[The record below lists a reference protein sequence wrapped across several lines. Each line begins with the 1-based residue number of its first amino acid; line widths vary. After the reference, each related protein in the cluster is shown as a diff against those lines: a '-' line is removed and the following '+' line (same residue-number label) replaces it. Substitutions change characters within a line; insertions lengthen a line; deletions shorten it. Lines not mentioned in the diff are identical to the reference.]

1 MDKANL
7 NKISKNLSKFINL
20 MVDVKDGDSQLD
32 LFEGENSLRLK
43 IDILERAIE
52 TLRIEKKYIE
62 NKLPMEEFV
71 QGSIEIVESK
81 IKYSAPNKSKCMGS
95 GTKPIELQPKLLLY
109 LFYSHKNGHEN
120 VYDIIN
126 NYINII
132 WDHLDVLDFKKTRTG
147 VHRCFTNTR
156 FAAKT
161 LREYGLLRFT
171 QKEAYKTWVLSLPGI
186 LVASKVM
193 ETQTWDLSPV
203 IQGKYHFDL
212 HPDTRNAFDELQT
225 YDKYVQRLAS
235 VCKPDTKVFIDFKE
249 GSKRAYSLMADYWH
263 NLQNSSISTKE
274 RKKKSVAKLKQINQD
289 QEIKVFFINFISCLK
304 IGDILNTNTG
314 RMKKQ

>member
-7 NKISKNLSKFINL
+7 NELSKNFSNFINR
-20 MVDVKDGDSQLD
+20 MVDVKDGDSQQD
-32 LFEGENSLRLK
+32 LFEEENALRLK

-52 TLRIEKKYIE
+52 ILRIEKKYIE
-62 NKLPMEEFV
+62 NKLPMEEFI
-71 QGSIEIVESK
+71 QGSIQIIESK
-81 IKYSAPNKSKCMGS
+81 INYFAPNKSKIMGS

-109 LFYSHKNGHEN
+109 LFYRHNHGYEN

-171 QKEAYKTWVLSLPGI
+171 QKEAYKTWTLSLPGI

-193 ETQTWDLSPV
+193 ETQTWDLPPV
-203 IQGKYHFDL
+203 IQGEYHFDL
-212 HPDTRNAFDELQT
+212 HPDIRNAFDELQT
-225 YDKYVQRLAS
+225 YDKFVQRLAS
-235 VCKPDTKVFIDFKE
+235 VCKPDTN
-249 GSKRAYSLMADYWH
+249 AYSDASRH
-263 NLQNSSISTKE
+263 SIPIHSAT
-274 RKKKSVAKLKQINQD
+274 
-289 QEIKVFFINFISCLK
+289 
-304 IGDILNTNTG
+304 
-314 RMKKQ
+314 

>member
-7 NKISKNLSKFINL
+7 NELSKNFSNFINR
-20 MVDVKDGDSQLD
+20 MVDVKDGDSQQD
-32 LFEGENSLRLK
+32 LFEEENALRLK

-52 TLRIEKKYIE
+52 ILRIEKKYIE
-62 NKLPMEEFV
+62 NKLPMEEFI
-71 QGSIEIVESK
+71 QGSIQIIESK
-81 IKYSAPNKSKCMGS
+81 INYFAPNKSKIMGS

-109 LFYSHKNGHEN
+109 LFYRHNHGYEN

-171 QKEAYKTWVLSLPGI
+171 QKEAYKTWTLSLPGI

-193 ETQTWDLSPV
+193 ETQTWDLPPV
-203 IQGKYHFDL
+203 IQGEYHFDL
-212 HPDTRNAFDELQT
+212 HPDIRNAFDELQT
-225 YDKYVQRLAS
+225 YDKFVQRLAS

-249 GSKRAYSLMADYWH
+249 GSKRAHSLMTDYWQ
-263 NLQNSSISTKE
+263 NLQNSSISAMA
-274 RKKKSVAKLKQINQD
+274 RKKKSVAKLKKIFQD
-289 QEIKVFFINFISCLK
+289 QEIKVFFENFLLCLK
-304 IGDILNTNTG
+304 IGDILNTNIG
-314 RMKKQ
+314 GLKR